1 MYTFSNLITQQITFF
16 LYFCSRKTFG
26 VKKRHALKR
35 YKNNGKMKL
44 NTIIAPLLLLLMTA
58 ACSQDNNNAVFSDE
72 ERDKKDA
79 MLGTIAS
86 VDSLNEMLLNYEEQ
100 KDGLGQIIAYRYLGI
115 RYREQHHLETAL
127 NRHQHG
133 LAHANEMGDTIEIVR
148 AHNQI
153 AINYMQMGQLENA
166 TQHLLNSL
174 ALCTQ
179 YKDKDNRRA
188 QQSLAET
195 YNGMGHVF
203 RLIRNQDQSE
213 GAFRAA
219 LKIERLLN
227 DNQEQTA
234 NEKISGRDAFT
245 PNDSLINARLD
256 QRAITH
262 IYNMCMEQERF
273 NHVQQQKEV
282 EAYYDMQRTQK
293 NTFLVVV
300 FLVLLLAIA
309 IILFMWHHLQSRD
322 TKQMMMRD
330 TQRVREIFFRNVTHE
345 FRTPLTVILGI
356 SQQLE
361 NQEIEDLGQVRS
373 AAKMI
378 VRQGNSLL
386 ALINQLLDISKIR
399 SAVGD
404 PRWRHGDIIAF
415 TNMIIQNFLP
425 YAESKR
431 QELTFTHSLTQL
443 EMDFV
448 PDYVQKML
456 SNLLSNSVKYT
467 PQYGKINVT
476 VEQWGNKIKLLVF
489 DTGRGIP
496 KGETAHIFDAFY
508 QGERLGEEIGT
519 GIGLS
524 LVKLTVEAMDGTV
537 TVDSI
542 EGQGSTFTIILPT
555 KHADAQKTDE
565 YPQFDA
571 SELKPEAIG
580 LSKDQENDDQPQFS
594 MQNEALQMAISEGKQ
609 ILIVEDNQDIAHYIA
624 QHLTLANLLF
634 ARNGAEGLQKAK
646 ETVPDMIIT
655 DVMMP
660 GEVNGLDLC
669 RSIRSDELLNHIPII
684 IISAKTTEDDRI
696 EGLDAGADAYLVK
709 PFNSEELLVR
719 VKKLL
724 ERQQR
729 MREKMANLS
738 VDDSTPDTTMT
749 ASDRQFLNRVID
761 TTYRLMAK
769 GNVDMETLASEMALS
784 RNQLNRKIM
793 ALTGQNSS
801 AYIMKLR
808 LARAKR
814 LLKADITMS
823 VGDVALK
830 CGFDDMGYF
839 SRVFKQ
845 SFDMTPTQYRKNV

>member
-16 LYFCSRKTFG
+16 LYFCTRKTFG
-26 VKKRHALKR
+26 VKKRQALKR

-44 NTIIAPLLLLLMTA
+44 NTIIAPLLLLMAT
-58 ACSQDNNNAVFSDE
+58 ACSQDNNNSVFSDE

-79 MLGTIAS
+79 LLEAVVS

-100 KDGLGQIIAYRYLGI
+100 KDELGQIIAYRNLGI
-115 RYREQHHLETAL
+115 RYRELHHLETAL

-133 LAHANEMGDTIEIVR
+133 LAHANEMSDTIEIVR

-153 AINYMQMGQLENA
+153 AINYLQMGQLENA

-174 ALCTQ
+174 ALCLQ
-179 YKDKDNRRA
+179 YKDRDNKRA
-188 QQSLAET
+188 QQNLAET
-195 YNGMGHVF
+195 YNGLGHIF

-219 LKIERLLN
+219 LKIERLSN
-227 DNQEQTA
+227 ESQEQA
-234 NEKISGRDAFT
+234 ASKKISGRDAFM
-245 PNDSLINARLD
+245 PNDSLIKSRLD
-256 QRAITH
+256 CRAITH

-282 EAYYDMQRTQK
+282 QAYFDMQRTQK

-300 FLVLLLAIA
+300 FLILLLAIA
-309 IILFMWHHLQSRD
+309 TILFMWHHLQSRD

-542 EGQGSTFTIILPT
+542 EGQGTVSYT
-555 KHADAQKTDE
+555 
-565 YPQFDA
+565 
-571 SELKPEAIG
+571 
-580 LSKDQENDDQPQFS
+580 
-594 MQNEALQMAISEGKQ
+594 
-609 ILIVEDNQDIAHYIA
+609 
-624 QHLTLANLLF
+624 HLTLP
-634 ARNGAEGLQKAK
+634 
-646 ETVPDMIIT
+646 TI
-655 DVMMP
+655 
-660 GEVNGLDLC
+660 
-669 RSIRSDELLNHIPII
+669 
-684 IISAKTTEDDRI
+684 
-696 EGLDAGADAYLVK
+696 
-709 PFNSEELLVR
+709 LLV
-719 VKKLL
+719 
-724 ERQQR
+724 
-729 MREKMANLS
+729 
-738 VDDSTPDTTMT
+738 
-749 ASDRQFLNRVID
+749 
-761 TTYRLMAK
+761 
-769 GNVDMETLASEMALS
+769 
-784 RNQLNRKIM
+784 
-793 ALTGQNSS
+793 
-801 AYIMKLR
+801 
-808 LARAKR
+808 
-814 LLKADITMS
+814 
-823 VGDVALK
+823 
-830 CGFDDMGYF
+830 
-839 SRVFKQ
+839 
-845 SFDMTPTQYRKNV
+845 

>member
-1 MYTFSNLITQQITFF
+1 MFSNLFTHPYYYFS
-16 LYFCSRKTFG
+16 YFCIRKTTRG
-26 VKKRHALKR
+26 VTERLLKH
-35 YKNNGKMKL
+35 NGDNTKMKMKPMIL
-44 NTIIAPLLLLLMTA
+44 PLLLLLAT
-58 ACSQDNNNAVFSDE
+58 ACSDNIGGPVFSNE
-72 ERDKKDA
+72 ERDDKEA
-79 MLGTIAS
+79 VMGQIQS
-86 VDSLNEMLLNYEEQ
+86 VDSLNDMLLDFEEQ
-100 KDGLGQIIAYRYLGI
+100 KDELGQIVAYRLLGT
-115 RYREQHHLETAL
+115 RYREQNQAQTAL

-148 AHNQI
+148 AHNQL
-153 AINYMQMGQLENA
+153 AIDYLLMGQLENTA
-166 TQHLLNSL
+166 QHLLNSL

-179 YKDKDNRRA
+179 YKDRYDKRA
-188 QQSLAET
+188 QQNLADT
-195 YNGMGHVF
+195 YNGIGHVF
-203 RLIRNQDQSE
+203 LLIQNKDQAD

-219 LKIERLLN
+219 QQIERQLN
-227 DNQEQTA
+227 GDQNVSANARQT
-234 NEKISGRDAFT
+234 IRDDFEV
-245 PNDSLINARLD
+245 NDSLIRSRLD
-256 QRAITH
+256 SRSITH

-273 NHVQQQKEV
+273 NNVHNMKQTQ
-282 EAYYDMQRTQK
+282 AYYDMQRSQK
-293 NTFLVVV
+293 NMFLIVS
-300 FLVLLLAIA
+300 FMVLMLAIA
-309 IILFMWHHLQSRD
+309 IIGVLWYHLRSRNV
-322 TKQMMMRD
+322 KQIMMRD

-356 SQQLE
+356 SHQLQNE
-361 NQEIEDLGQVRS
+361 DIEDVGQVRS

-378 VRQGNSLL
+378 VRQSNSLL

-399 SAVGD
+399 SAVGE
-404 PRWRHGDIIAF
+404 PRWRHGDIVAF

-431 QELTFTHSLTQL
+431 QELTFTHSLTQI

-456 SNLLSNSVKYT
+456 SNLLSNSIKYT

-476 VEQWGNKIKLLVF
+476 VEKWGNKIKLQVF
-489 DTGRGIP
+489 DTGIGIP
-496 KGETAHIFDAFY
+496 KNEKSHVFDAFF

-524 LVKLTVEAMDGTV
+524 VVKMTVEAMDGSV
-537 TVDSI
+537 NVDSI

-555 KHADAQKTDE
+555 KHSDAQKTDE
-565 YPQFDA
+565 YPNFDA
-571 SELKPEAIG
+571 NELEKEVIALP
-580 LSKDQENDDQPQFS
+580 KENDNQAQFS
-594 MQNEALQMAISEGKQ
+594 IQKSSQAMAISEGKQ
-609 ILIVEDNQDIAHYIA
+609 ILIVEDNQDIAQYIA
-624 QHLTLANLLF
+624 QHLTQASIHF

-646 ETVPDMIIT
+646 EMVPDMIIT

-660 GEVNGLDLC
+660 GSISGLELC
-669 RSIRSDELLNHIPII
+669 RSIRKDELLNHIPII
-684 IISAKTTEDDRI
+684 IISAKTTEDDRV

-719 VKKLL
+719 VRKLL

-729 MREKMANLS
+729 LRDKLADMSLEEN
-738 VDDSTPDTTMT
+738 TPDATLS
-749 ASDRQFLNRVID
+749 AADRQFMNRIVD

-784 RNQLNRKIM
+784 RNQLNRKVM
-793 ALTGQNSS
+793 ALTGMNSS

-845 SFDMTPTQYRKNV
+845 SFDMTPSQYRKNC

>member
-1 MYTFSNLITQQITFF
+1 M
-16 LYFCSRKTFG
+16 
-26 VKKRHALKR
+26 
-35 YKNNGKMKL
+35 KMKH
-44 NTIIAPLLLLLMTA
+44 IIAPILLLLA
-58 ACSQDNNNAVFSDE
+58 SACSNERGGLVFSDE
-72 ERDKKDA
+72 ERDSKDA
-79 MLGTIAS
+79 ILSKVLS
-86 VDSLNEMLLNYEEQ
+86 VDSLNDMLLDYEEQ
-100 KDGLGQIIAYRYLGI
+100 KDELGQIVAYRYLGI
-115 RYREQHHLETAL
+115 RYREENQVSTAL

-133 LAHANEMGDTIEIVR
+133 LAHANEMSDTIEMVS

-153 AINYMQMGQLENA
+153 AINYLHMGQLENA
-166 TQHLLNSL
+166 AQHLLNSL

-179 YKDKDNRRA
+179 YKDRYNKRA
-188 QQSLAET
+188 QENLAET
-195 YNGMGHVF
+195 YYGIGHIFLLLQNRDQANGA
-203 RLIRNQDQSE
+203 I
-213 GAFRAA
+213 RAA
-219 LKIERLLN
+219 QQIERQLYGESKTAN
-227 DNQEQTA
+227 ATQTA
-234 NEKISGRDAFT
+234 QYAFNA
-245 PNDSLINARLD
+245 NDSLIMSKLD
-256 QRAITH
+256 KRSVTH

-273 NHVQQQKEV
+273 NNVHNMKQTQ
-282 EAYYDMQRTQK
+282 AYFDMQRSQK
-293 NTFLVVV
+293 NMFLIVA
-300 FLVLLLAIA
+300 FMILMLAIA
-309 IILFMWHHLQSRD
+309 IIGVLWYHLRSRNV
-322 TKQMMMRD
+322 KQIMMRD

-356 SQQLE
+356 SHQLE
-361 NQEIEDLGQVRS
+361 NEDIEDVGQVRS

-378 VRQGNSLL
+378 VRQSNSLL

-399 SAVGD
+399 SAVGE

-415 TNMIIQNFLP
+415 TNMIIQNFQP

-456 SNLLSNSVKYT
+456 SNLLSNSIKYT
-467 PQYGKINVT
+467 PQYGKINIT
-476 VEQWGNKIKLLVF
+476 VEKWGNKIKLQVF
-489 DTGRGIP
+489 DTGIGIP
-496 KGETAHIFDAFY
+496 KSEKAHVFDAFF

-524 LVKLTVEAMDGTV
+524 VVKLTVEAMDGSV

-542 EGQGSTFTIILPT
+542 EGQGSTFTIILPA
-555 KHADAQKTDE
+555 KHTDALKTDE
-565 YPQFDA
+565 YPNFDA
-571 SELKPEAIG
+571 NELEKEVIP
-580 LSKDQENDDQPQFS
+580 LPKENEENQTQFS
-594 MQNEALQMAISEGKQ
+594 IQKPSQAMAISEGKQ
-609 ILIVEDNQDIAHYIA
+609 ILIVEDNQDIAQYIA
-624 QHLTLANLLF
+624 QHLTQANVLF

-660 GEVNGLDLC
+660 GTINGLQMC
-669 RSIRSDELLNHIPII
+669 RDIRNDELLNHIPII
-684 IISAKTTEDDRI
+684 IISAKTTEEDRI

-719 VKKLL
+719 VRKLL

-729 MREKMANLS
+729 IRDKMANLS
-738 VDDSTPDTTMT
+738 IDENTPDATLS
-749 ASDRQFLNRVID
+749 AADRQFLNRIVD

-769 GNVDMETLASEMALS
+769 GNVDMETVASEMALS
-784 RNQLNRKIM
+784 RNQLNRKVM

-845 SFDMTPTQYRKNV
+845 SFDMTPSQYRKNC

>member
-1 MYTFSNLITQQITFF
+1 MYTFSKLITQQITFF

-79 MLGTIAS
+79 MMGTIAS

-179 YKDKDNRRA
+179 YKDRGNRRA
-188 QQSLAET
+188 QQNLAET

-219 LKIERLLN
+219 LKIERQLN

-256 QRAITH
+256 RRAITH

-282 EAYYDMQRTQK
+282 EAYFDMQRTQK

-489 DTGRGIP
+489 DTGCGIP

-580 LSKDQENDDQPQFS
+580 LSKDQEDDDQPQFS

>member
-1 MYTFSNLITQQITFF
+1 M
-16 LYFCSRKTFG
+16 
-26 VKKRHALKR
+26 
-35 YKNNGKMKL
+35 KMKPMIL
-44 NTIIAPLLLLLMTA
+44 PLLLLLAT
-58 ACSQDNNNAVFSDE
+58 ACSDNIGGPVFSNE
-72 ERDKKDA
+72 ERDDKEA
-79 MLGTIAS
+79 VMGQIQS
-86 VDSLNEMLLNYEEQ
+86 VDSLNDMLLDFEEQ
-100 KDGLGQIIAYRYLGI
+100 KDELGQIVAYRLLGT
-115 RYREQHHLETAL
+115 RYREQNQAQTAL

-148 AHNQI
+148 AHNQL
-153 AINYMQMGQLENA
+153 AIDYLHMGQLENTA
-166 TQHLLNSL
+166 QHLLNSL

-179 YKDKDNRRA
+179 YKDRYDKRA
-188 QQSLAET
+188 QQNLADT
-195 YNGMGHVF
+195 YNGIGHVF
-203 RLIRNQDQSE
+203 LLIQNKDQAD

-219 LKIERLLN
+219 QQIERQLN
-227 DNQEQTA
+227 GDQNVSANARQT
-234 NEKISGRDAFT
+234 IRDDFEV
-245 PNDSLINARLD
+245 NDSLIRSRLD
-256 QRAITH
+256 SRSITH

-273 NHVQQQKEV
+273 NNVHNMKQTQ
-282 EAYYDMQRTQK
+282 AYYDMQRSQK
-293 NTFLVVV
+293 NMFLIVS
-300 FLVLLLAIA
+300 FMVLMLAIA
-309 IILFMWHHLQSRD
+309 IIGVLWYHLRSRNV
-322 TKQMMMRD
+322 KQIMMRD

-356 SQQLE
+356 SHQLQNE
-361 NQEIEDLGQVRS
+361 DIEDVGQVRS

-378 VRQGNSLL
+378 VRQSNSLL

-399 SAVGD
+399 SAVGE
-404 PRWRHGDIIAF
+404 PRWRHGDIVAF

-431 QELTFTHSLTQL
+431 QELTFTHSLTQI

-456 SNLLSNSVKYT
+456 SNLLSNSIKYT

-476 VEQWGNKIKLLVF
+476 VEKWGNKIKLQVF
-489 DTGRGIP
+489 DTGIGIP
-496 KGETAHIFDAFY
+496 KNEKSHVFDAFF

-524 LVKLTVEAMDGTV
+524 VVKMTVEAMDGSV
-537 TVDSI
+537 NVDSI

-555 KHADAQKTDE
+555 KHSDAQKTDE
-565 YPQFDA
+565 YPNFDA
-571 SELKPEAIG
+571 NELEKEVIALP
-580 LSKDQENDDQPQFS
+580 KENDNQAQFS
-594 MQNEALQMAISEGKQ
+594 IQKSSQAMAISEGKQ
-609 ILIVEDNQDIAHYIA
+609 ILIVEDNQDIAQYIA
-624 QHLTLANLLF
+624 QHLTQASIHF

-646 ETVPDMIIT
+646 EMVPDMIIT

-660 GEVNGLDLC
+660 GSISGLELC
-669 RSIRSDELLNHIPII
+669 RSIRKDELLNHIPII
-684 IISAKTTEDDRI
+684 IISAKTTEEDRV
-696 EGLDAGADAYLVK
+696 EGLDAGADAYLIK

-719 VKKLL
+719 VRKLL

-729 MREKMANLS
+729 LRDKLADMSLEENAPDATLS
-738 VDDSTPDTTMT
+738 
-749 ASDRQFLNRVID
+749 AADRQFMNRIVD

-784 RNQLNRKIM
+784 RNQLNRKVM
-793 ALTGQNSS
+793 ALTGMNSS

-845 SFDMTPTQYRKNV
+845 SFDMTPSQYRKNC

>member
-1 MYTFSNLITQQITFF
+1 M
-16 LYFCSRKTFG
+16 
-26 VKKRHALKR
+26 
-35 YKNNGKMKL
+35 KMKH
-44 NTIIAPLLLLLMTA
+44 IIAPILLLLA
-58 ACSQDNNNAVFSDE
+58 SACSNERGGLVFSDE
-72 ERDKKDA
+72 ERDSKDA
-79 MLGTIAS
+79 ILSKVLS
-86 VDSLNEMLLNYEEQ
+86 VDSLNDMLLDYEEQ
-100 KDGLGQIIAYRYLGI
+100 KDELGQIVAYRYLGI
-115 RYREQHHLETAL
+115 RYREENQVSTAL

-133 LAHANEMGDTIEIVR
+133 LAHANEMSDTIEMVS

-153 AINYMQMGQLENA
+153 AINYLHMGQLENA
-166 TQHLLNSL
+166 AQHLLNSL

-179 YKDKDNRRA
+179 YKDRYNKRA
-188 QQSLAET
+188 QENLAET
-195 YNGMGHVF
+195 YYGIGHIFLLLQNRDQANGA
-203 RLIRNQDQSE
+203 I
-213 GAFRAA
+213 RAA
-219 LKIERLLN
+219 QQIERQLYGESKTAN
-227 DNQEQTA
+227 ATQTA
-234 NEKISGRDAFT
+234 QYAFNA
-245 PNDSLINARLD
+245 NDSLIMSKLD
-256 QRAITH
+256 KRSVTH

-273 NHVQQQKEV
+273 NNVHNMKQTQ
-282 EAYYDMQRTQK
+282 AYFDMQRSQK
-293 NTFLVVV
+293 NMFLIVA
-300 FLVLLLAIA
+300 FMILMLAIA
-309 IILFMWHHLQSRD
+309 IIGVLWYHLRSRNV
-322 TKQMMMRD
+322 KQIMMRD

-356 SQQLE
+356 SHQLE
-361 NQEIEDLGQVRS
+361 NEDIEDVGQVRS

-378 VRQGNSLL
+378 VRQSNSLL

-399 SAVGD
+399 SAVGE

-415 TNMIIQNFLP
+415 TNMIIQNFQP

-456 SNLLSNSVKYT
+456 SNLLSNSIKYT
-467 PQYGKINVT
+467 PQYGKINIT
-476 VEQWGNKIKLLVF
+476 VEKWGNKIKLQVF
-489 DTGRGIP
+489 DTGIGIP
-496 KGETAHIFDAFY
+496 KSEKAHVFDAFF

-524 LVKLTVEAMDGTV
+524 VVKLTVEAMDGSV
-537 TVDSI
+537 TLDSI
-542 EGQGSTFTIILPT
+542 EGQGSTFTIILPA
-555 KHADAQKTDE
+555 KHTDALKTDE
-565 YPQFDA
+565 YPNFDA
-571 SELKPEAIG
+571 NELEKEVIP
-580 LSKDQENDDQPQFS
+580 LPKENEENQTQFS
-594 MQNEALQMAISEGKQ
+594 IQKPSQAMAISEGKQ
-609 ILIVEDNQDIAHYIA
+609 ILIVEDNQDIAQYIA
-624 QHLTLANLLF
+624 QHLTQANVLF

-660 GEVNGLDLC
+660 GTINGLQMC
-669 RSIRSDELLNHIPII
+669 RDIRNDELLNHIPII
-684 IISAKTTEDDRI
+684 IISAKTTEEDRI

-719 VKKLL
+719 VRKLL

-729 MREKMANLS
+729 IRDKMANLS
-738 VDDSTPDTTMT
+738 IDENAPDATLS
-749 ASDRQFLNRVID
+749 AADRQFLNRIVD

-769 GNVDMETLASEMALS
+769 GNVDMETVASEMALS
-784 RNQLNRKIM
+784 RNQLNRKVM

-845 SFDMTPTQYRKNV
+845 SFDMTPSQYRKNC

>member
-1 MYTFSNLITQQITFF
+1 
-16 LYFCSRKTFG
+16 
-26 VKKRHALKR
+26 
-35 YKNNGKMKL
+35 
-44 NTIIAPLLLLLMTA
+44 
-58 ACSQDNNNAVFSDE
+58 
-72 ERDKKDA
+72 
-79 MLGTIAS
+79 
-86 VDSLNEMLLNYEEQ
+86 
-100 KDGLGQIIAYRYLGI
+100 
-115 RYREQHHLETAL
+115 
-127 NRHQHG
+127 
-133 LAHANEMGDTIEIVR
+133 
-148 AHNQI
+148 
-153 AINYMQMGQLENA
+153 
-166 TQHLLNSL
+166 
-174 ALCTQ
+174 
-179 YKDKDNRRA
+179 
-188 QQSLAET
+188 
-195 YNGMGHVF
+195 
-203 RLIRNQDQSE
+203 
-213 GAFRAA
+213 
-219 LKIERLLN
+219 
-227 DNQEQTA
+227 
-234 NEKISGRDAFT
+234 
-245 PNDSLINARLD
+245 
-256 QRAITH
+256 
-262 IYNMCMEQERF
+262 
-273 NHVQQQKEV
+273 
-282 EAYYDMQRTQK
+282 
-293 NTFLVVV
+293 
-300 FLVLLLAIA
+300 
-309 IILFMWHHLQSRD
+309 
-322 TKQMMMRD
+322 
-330 TQRVREIFFRNVTHE
+330 
-345 FRTPLTVILGI
+345 
-356 SQQLE
+356 
-361 NQEIEDLGQVRS
+361 
-373 AAKMI
+373 
-378 VRQGNSLL
+378 
-386 ALINQLLDISKIR
+386 
-399 SAVGD
+399 
-404 PRWRHGDIIAF
+404 
-415 TNMIIQNFLP
+415 MIIQNFLP

-571 SELKPEAIG
+571 SELTPEAIG
-580 LSKDQENDDQPQFS
+580 LSKDQEDDDQPQFS

>member
-1 MYTFSNLITQQITFF
+1 M
-16 LYFCSRKTFG
+16 
-26 VKKRHALKR
+26 
-35 YKNNGKMKL
+35 KMKPMIL
-44 NTIIAPLLLLLMTA
+44 PLLLLLAT
-58 ACSQDNNNAVFSDE
+58 ACSDNIGGPVFSNE
-72 ERDKKDA
+72 ERDDKEA
-79 MLGTIAS
+79 VMGQIQS
-86 VDSLNEMLLNYEEQ
+86 VDSLNDMLLDFEEQ
-100 KDGLGQIIAYRYLGI
+100 KDELGQIVAYRLLGT
-115 RYREQHHLETAL
+115 RYREQNQAQTAL

-148 AHNQI
+148 AHNQL
-153 AINYMQMGQLENA
+153 AIDYLHMGQLENTA
-166 TQHLLNSL
+166 QHLLNSL

-179 YKDKDNRRA
+179 YKDRYDKRA
-188 QQSLAET
+188 QQNLADT
-195 YNGMGHVF
+195 YNGIGHVF
-203 RLIRNQDQSE
+203 LLIQNKDQAD

-219 LKIERLLN
+219 QQIERQLN
-227 DNQEQTA
+227 GDQKVSANARQT
-234 NEKISGRDAFT
+234 IRDDFEV
-245 PNDSLINARLD
+245 NDSLIRSRLD
-256 QRAITH
+256 SRSITH

-273 NHVQQQKEV
+273 NNVHNMKQTQ
-282 EAYYDMQRTQK
+282 AYYDMQRSQK
-293 NTFLVVV
+293 NMFLIVS
-300 FLVLLLAIA
+300 FMVLMLAIA
-309 IILFMWHHLQSRD
+309 IIGVLWYHLRSRNV
-322 TKQMMMRD
+322 KQIMMRD

-356 SQQLE
+356 SHQLQNE
-361 NQEIEDLGQVRS
+361 DIEDVGQVRS

-378 VRQGNSLL
+378 VRQSNSLL

-399 SAVGD
+399 SAVGE
-404 PRWRHGDIIAF
+404 PRWRHGDIVAF

-431 QELTFTHSLTQL
+431 QELTFTHSLTQI

-456 SNLLSNSVKYT
+456 SNLLSNSIKYT

-476 VEQWGNKIKLLVF
+476 VEKWGNKIKLQVF
-489 DTGRGIP
+489 DTGIGIP
-496 KGETAHIFDAFY
+496 KNEKSHVFDAFF

-524 LVKLTVEAMDGTV
+524 VVKMTVEAMDGSV
-537 TVDSI
+537 NVDSI

-555 KHADAQKTDE
+555 KHSDAQKTDE
-565 YPQFDA
+565 YPNFDA
-571 SELKPEAIG
+571 NELEKEVIALP
-580 LSKDQENDDQPQFS
+580 KENDNQAQFS
-594 MQNEALQMAISEGKQ
+594 IQKSSQAMAISEGKQ
-609 ILIVEDNQDIAHYIA
+609 ILIVEDNQDIAQYIA
-624 QHLTLANLLF
+624 QHLTQASIHF

-646 ETVPDMIIT
+646 EMVPDMIIT

-660 GEVNGLDLC
+660 GSISGLELC
-669 RSIRSDELLNHIPII
+669 RSIRKDELLNHIPII
-684 IISAKTTEDDRI
+684 IISAKTTEEDRV
-696 EGLDAGADAYLVK
+696 EGLDAGADAYLIK

-719 VKKLL
+719 VRKLL

-729 MREKMANLS
+729 LRDKLADMSLEEN
-738 VDDSTPDTTMT
+738 TPDATLS
-749 ASDRQFLNRVID
+749 AADRQFMNRIVD

-784 RNQLNRKIM
+784 RNQLNRKVM
-793 ALTGQNSS
+793 ALTGMNSS

-845 SFDMTPTQYRKNV
+845 SFDMTPSQYRKNC

>member
-1 MYTFSNLITQQITFF
+1 MFSNLFTHPCSYFS
-16 LYFCSRKTFG
+16 YFCIRKTTRG
-26 VKKRHALKR
+26 VTERLLKP
-35 YKNNGKMKL
+35 NGDNTKMKMKPMIL
-44 NTIIAPLLLLLMTA
+44 PLLLLLAT
-58 ACSQDNNNAVFSDE
+58 ACSDNIGGPVFSNE
-72 ERDKKDA
+72 ERDDKEA
-79 MLGTIAS
+79 VMGQIQS
-86 VDSLNEMLLNYEEQ
+86 VDSLNDMLLDFEEQ
-100 KDGLGQIIAYRYLGI
+100 KDELGQIVAYRLLGT
-115 RYREQHHLETAL
+115 RYREQNQAQTAL

-148 AHNQI
+148 AHNQL
-153 AINYMQMGQLENA
+153 AIDYLHMGQLENTA
-166 TQHLLNSL
+166 QHLLNSL

-179 YKDKDNRRA
+179 YKDRYDKRA
-188 QQSLAET
+188 QQNLADT
-195 YNGMGHVF
+195 YNGIGHVF
-203 RLIRNQDQSE
+203 LLIQNKDQAD

-219 LKIERLLN
+219 QQIERQLN
-227 DNQEQTA
+227 GDQNVSANARQTIR
-234 NEKISGRDAFT
+234 NDFEV
-245 PNDSLINARLD
+245 NDSLIRSRLD
-256 QRAITH
+256 SRSITH

-273 NHVQQQKEV
+273 NNVHNMKQTQ
-282 EAYYDMQRTQK
+282 AYYDMQRSQK
-293 NTFLVVV
+293 NMFLIVS
-300 FLVLLLAIA
+300 FMVLMLAIA
-309 IILFMWHHLQSRD
+309 IIGVLWYHLRSRNV
-322 TKQMMMRD
+322 KQIMMRD

-356 SQQLE
+356 SHQLQNE
-361 NQEIEDLGQVRS
+361 DIEDVGQVRS

-378 VRQGNSLL
+378 VRQSNSLL

-399 SAVGD
+399 SAVGE
-404 PRWRHGDIIAF
+404 PRWRHGDIVAF

-431 QELTFTHSLTQL
+431 QELTFTHSLTQI

-456 SNLLSNSVKYT
+456 SNLLSNSIKYT

-476 VEQWGNKIKLLVF
+476 VEKWGNKIKLQVF
-489 DTGRGIP
+489 DTGIGIP
-496 KGETAHIFDAFY
+496 KNEKSHVFDAFF

-524 LVKLTVEAMDGTV
+524 VVKMTVEAMDGSV
-537 TVDSI
+537 NVDSI

-555 KHADAQKTDE
+555 KHSDAQKTDE
-565 YPQFDA
+565 YPNFDA
-571 SELKPEAIG
+571 NELEKEVIALP
-580 LSKDQENDDQPQFS
+580 KENDNQAQFS
-594 MQNEALQMAISEGKQ
+594 IQKSSQAMAISEGKQ
-609 ILIVEDNQDIAHYIA
+609 ILIVEDNQDIAQYIA
-624 QHLTLANLLF
+624 QHLTQASIHF

-646 ETVPDMIIT
+646 EMVPDMIIT

-660 GEVNGLDLC
+660 GSISGLELC
-669 RSIRSDELLNHIPII
+669 RSIRKDELLNHIPII
-684 IISAKTTEDDRI
+684 IISAKTTEEDRV
-696 EGLDAGADAYLVK
+696 EGLDAGADAYLIK

-719 VKKLL
+719 VRKLL

-729 MREKMANLS
+729 LRDKLADMSLEEN
-738 VDDSTPDTTMT
+738 TPDATLS
-749 ASDRQFLNRVID
+749 AADRQFMNRIVD

-784 RNQLNRKIM
+784 RNQLNRKVM
-793 ALTGQNSS
+793 ALTGMNSS

-845 SFDMTPTQYRKNV
+845 SFDMTPSQYRKNC

>member
-1 MYTFSNLITQQITFF
+1 M
-16 LYFCSRKTFG
+16 
-26 VKKRHALKR
+26 
-35 YKNNGKMKL
+35 KMKPMIL
-44 NTIIAPLLLLLMTA
+44 PLLLLLAT
-58 ACSQDNNNAVFSDE
+58 ACSDNIGGPVFSNE
-72 ERDKKDA
+72 ERDDKETV
-79 MLGTIAS
+79 MGQIQS
-86 VDSLNEMLLNYEEQ
+86 VDSLNDMLLDFEEQ
-100 KDGLGQIIAYRYLGI
+100 KDELGQIVAYRLLGT
-115 RYREQHHLETAL
+115 RYREQNQAQTAL

-148 AHNQI
+148 AHNQL
-153 AINYMQMGQLENA
+153 AIDYLLMGQLENTA
-166 TQHLLNSL
+166 QHLLNSL

-179 YKDKDNRRA
+179 YKDRYDKRA
-188 QQSLAET
+188 QQNLADT
-195 YNGMGHVF
+195 YNGIGHVF
-203 RLIRNQDQSE
+203 LLIQNKDQAD

-219 LKIERLLN
+219 QQIERQLN
-227 DNQEQTA
+227 GDQNVSANARQT
-234 NEKISGRDAFT
+234 IRDDFEV
-245 PNDSLINARLD
+245 NDSLIRSRLD
-256 QRAITH
+256 SRSITH

-273 NHVQQQKEV
+273 NNVHNMKQTQ
-282 EAYYDMQRTQK
+282 AYYDMQRSQK
-293 NTFLVVV
+293 NMFLIVS
-300 FLVLLLAIA
+300 FMVLMLAIA
-309 IILFMWHHLQSRD
+309 IIGVLWYHLRSRNV
-322 TKQMMMRD
+322 KQIMMRD

-356 SQQLE
+356 SHQLQNE
-361 NQEIEDLGQVRS
+361 DIEDVGQVRS

-378 VRQGNSLL
+378 VRQSNSLL

-399 SAVGD
+399 SAVGE
-404 PRWRHGDIIAF
+404 PRWRHGDIVAF

-431 QELTFTHSLTQL
+431 QELTFTHSLTQI

-456 SNLLSNSVKYT
+456 SNLLSNSIKYT

-476 VEQWGNKIKLLVF
+476 VEKWGNKIKLQVF
-489 DTGRGIP
+489 DTGIGIP
-496 KGETAHIFDAFY
+496 KNEKSHVFDAFF

-524 LVKLTVEAMDGTV
+524 VVKMTVEAMDGSV
-537 TVDSI
+537 NVDSI

-555 KHADAQKTDE
+555 KHSDAQKTDE
-565 YPQFDA
+565 YPNFDA
-571 SELKPEAIG
+571 NELEKEVIALP
-580 LSKDQENDDQPQFS
+580 KENDNQAQFS
-594 MQNEALQMAISEGKQ
+594 IQKSSQAMAISEGKQ
-609 ILIVEDNQDIAHYIA
+609 ILIVEDNQDIAQYIA
-624 QHLTLANLLF
+624 QHLTQASIHF

-646 ETVPDMIIT
+646 EMVPDMIIT

-660 GEVNGLDLC
+660 GSISGLELC
-669 RSIRSDELLNHIPII
+669 RSIRKDELLNHIPII
-684 IISAKTTEDDRI
+684 IISAKTTEDDRV

-719 VKKLL
+719 VRKLL

-729 MREKMANLS
+729 LRDKLADMSLEEN
-738 VDDSTPDTTMT
+738 TPDATLS
-749 ASDRQFLNRVID
+749 AADRQFMNRIVD

-784 RNQLNRKIM
+784 RNQLNRKVM
-793 ALTGQNSS
+793 ALTGMNSS

-845 SFDMTPTQYRKNV
+845 SFDMTPSQYRKNC

>member
-1 MYTFSNLITQQITFF
+1 M
-16 LYFCSRKTFG
+16 
-26 VKKRHALKR
+26 
-35 YKNNGKMKL
+35 KMKPMIL
-44 NTIIAPLLLLLMTA
+44 PLLLLLAT
-58 ACSQDNNNAVFSDE
+58 ACSDNIGGPVFSNE
-72 ERDKKDA
+72 ERDDKEA
-79 MLGTIAS
+79 VMGQIQS
-86 VDSLNEMLLNYEEQ
+86 VDSLNDMLLDFEEQ
-100 KDGLGQIIAYRYLGI
+100 KDELGQIVAYRLLGT
-115 RYREQHHLETAL
+115 RYREQNQAQTAL

-148 AHNQI
+148 AHNQL
-153 AINYMQMGQLENA
+153 AIDYLHMGQLENTA
-166 TQHLLNSL
+166 QHLLNSL

-179 YKDKDNRRA
+179 YKDRYDKRA
-188 QQSLAET
+188 QQNLADT
-195 YNGMGHVF
+195 YNGIGHVF
-203 RLIRNQDQSE
+203 LLIQNKDQAD

-219 LKIERLLN
+219 QQIERQLN
-227 DNQEQTA
+227 GDQNVSANARQT
-234 NEKISGRDAFT
+234 IRDDFEVT
-245 PNDSLINARLD
+245 DSLIRSRLD
-256 QRAITH
+256 SRSITH

-273 NHVQQQKEV
+273 NNVHNMKQTQ
-282 EAYYDMQRTQK
+282 AYYDMQRSQK
-293 NTFLVVV
+293 NMFLIVS
-300 FLVLLLAIA
+300 FMVLMLAIA
-309 IILFMWHHLQSRD
+309 IIGVLWCHLRSRNV
-322 TKQMMMRD
+322 KQIMMRD

-356 SQQLE
+356 SHQLQNE
-361 NQEIEDLGQVRS
+361 DIEDVGQVRS

-378 VRQGNSLL
+378 VRQSNSLL

-399 SAVGD
+399 SAVGE
-404 PRWRHGDIIAF
+404 PRWRHGDIVAF

-431 QELTFTHSLTQL
+431 QELTFTHSLTQI

-456 SNLLSNSVKYT
+456 SNLLSNSIKYT

-476 VEQWGNKIKLLVF
+476 VEKWGNKIKLQVF
-489 DTGRGIP
+489 DTGIGIP
-496 KGETAHIFDAFY
+496 KNEKSHVFDAFF

-524 LVKLTVEAMDGTV
+524 VVKMTVEAMDGSV
-537 TVDSI
+537 NVDSI

-555 KHADAQKTDE
+555 KHSDAQKTDE
-565 YPQFDA
+565 YPNFDA
-571 SELKPEAIG
+571 NELEKEVIALP
-580 LSKDQENDDQPQFS
+580 KENDNQAQFS
-594 MQNEALQMAISEGKQ
+594 IQKSSQAMAISEGKQ
-609 ILIVEDNQDIAHYIA
+609 ILIVEDNQDIAQYIA
-624 QHLTLANLLF
+624 QHLTQASIHF

-646 ETVPDMIIT
+646 EMVPDMIIT

-660 GEVNGLDLC
+660 GSISGLELC
-669 RSIRSDELLNHIPII
+669 RSIRKDELLNHIPII
-684 IISAKTTEDDRI
+684 IISAKTTEEDRV
-696 EGLDAGADAYLVK
+696 EGLDAGADAYLIK

-719 VKKLL
+719 VRKLL

-729 MREKMANLS
+729 LRDKLADMSLEEN
-738 VDDSTPDTTMT
+738 TPDATLS
-749 ASDRQFLNRVID
+749 AADRQFMNRIVD

-784 RNQLNRKIM
+784 RNQLNRKVM
-793 ALTGQNSS
+793 ALTGMNSS

-845 SFDMTPTQYRKNV
+845 SFDMTPSQYRKNC

>member
-1 MYTFSNLITQQITFF
+1 M
-16 LYFCSRKTFG
+16 
-26 VKKRHALKR
+26 
-35 YKNNGKMKL
+35 KMKH
-44 NTIIAPLLLLLMTA
+44 IIAPILLLLA
-58 ACSQDNNNAVFSDE
+58 SACSNERGGLVFSDE
-72 ERDKKDA
+72 ERDSKDA
-79 MLGTIAS
+79 ILSKVLS
-86 VDSLNEMLLNYEEQ
+86 VDSLNDMLLDYEEQ
-100 KDGLGQIIAYRYLGI
+100 KDELGQIVAYRYLGI
-115 RYREQHHLETAL
+115 RYREENQVSTAL

-133 LAHANEMGDTIEIVR
+133 LAHANEMSDTIEMVS

-153 AINYMQMGQLENA
+153 AINYLHMGQLENA
-166 TQHLLNSL
+166 AQHLLNSL

-179 YKDKDNRRA
+179 YKDRYNKRA
-188 QQSLAET
+188 QENLAET
-195 YNGMGHVF
+195 HYGIGHIFLLLQNRDQANGA
-203 RLIRNQDQSE
+203 I
-213 GAFRAA
+213 RAA
-219 LKIERLLN
+219 QQIERQLYGESKTAN
-227 DNQEQTA
+227 ATQTA
-234 NEKISGRDAFT
+234 QYAFNA
-245 PNDSLINARLD
+245 NDSLIMSKLD
-256 QRAITH
+256 KRSVTH

-273 NHVQQQKEV
+273 NNVHNMKQTQ
-282 EAYYDMQRTQK
+282 AYFDMQRSQK
-293 NTFLVVV
+293 NMFLIVA
-300 FLVLLLAIA
+300 FMILMLAIA
-309 IILFMWHHLQSRD
+309 IIGVLWYHLRSRNV
-322 TKQMMMRD
+322 KQIMMRD

-356 SQQLE
+356 SHQLE
-361 NQEIEDLGQVRS
+361 NEDIEDVGQVRS

-378 VRQGNSLL
+378 VRQSNSLL

-399 SAVGD
+399 SAVGE

-415 TNMIIQNFLP
+415 TNMIIQNFQP

-456 SNLLSNSVKYT
+456 SNLLSNSIKYT
-467 PQYGKINVT
+467 PQYGKINIT
-476 VEQWGNKIKLLVF
+476 VEKWGNKIKLQVF
-489 DTGRGIP
+489 DTGIGIP
-496 KGETAHIFDAFY
+496 KSEKAHVFDAFF

-524 LVKLTVEAMDGTV
+524 VVKLTVEAMDGSV
-537 TVDSI
+537 TLDSI
-542 EGQGSTFTIILPT
+542 EGQGSTFTIILPA
-555 KHADAQKTDE
+555 KHTDALKTDE
-565 YPQFDA
+565 YPNFDA
-571 SELKPEAIG
+571 NELEKEVIP
-580 LSKDQENDDQPQFS
+580 LPKENEENQTQFS
-594 MQNEALQMAISEGKQ
+594 IQKPSQAMAISEGKQ
-609 ILIVEDNQDIAHYIA
+609 ILIVEDNQDIAQYIA
-624 QHLTLANLLF
+624 QHLTQANVLF

-660 GEVNGLDLC
+660 GTINGLQMC
-669 RSIRSDELLNHIPII
+669 RDIRNDELLNHIPII
-684 IISAKTTEDDRI
+684 IISAKTTEEDRI

-719 VKKLL
+719 VRKLL

-729 MREKMANLS
+729 IRDKMANLS
-738 VDDSTPDTTMT
+738 IDENAPDATLS
-749 ASDRQFLNRVID
+749 AADRQFLNRIVD

-769 GNVDMETLASEMALS
+769 GNVDMETVASEMALS
-784 RNQLNRKIM
+784 RNQLNRKVM

-845 SFDMTPTQYRKNV
+845 SFDMTPSQYRKNC

>member
-1 MYTFSNLITQQITFF
+1 M
-16 LYFCSRKTFG
+16 
-26 VKKRHALKR
+26 KKKH
-35 YKNNGKMKL
+35 
-44 NTIIAPLLLLLMTA
+44 IIAPILLLLAT
-58 ACSQDNNNAVFSDE
+58 ACSSERGGLVFSDE
-72 ERDKKDA
+72 NRDSKEATLSKI
-79 MLGTIAS
+79 LS
-86 VDSLNEMLLNYEEQ
+86 VDSLNDMLLDYEEE
-100 KDGLGQIIAYRYLGI
+100 KDELGQIVAYRYLGI
-115 RYREQHHLETAL
+115 RYREENQVSTAL

-133 LAHANEMGDTIEIVR
+133 LAHANEMSDTIEMVK

-153 AINYMQMGQLENA
+153 AINYLHMGQVENA
-166 TQHLLNSL
+166 AQHLLNSL

-179 YKDKDNRRA
+179 YKDRYNKRA
-188 QQSLAET
+188 QEILAET
-195 YNGMGHVF
+195 YYGIGHVF
-203 RLIRNQDQSE
+203 LLIQNRDQAN

-219 LKIERLLN
+219 QQIERQLYGETKAAN
-227 DNQEQTA
+227 ATQTA
-234 NEKISGRDAFT
+234 QYAFDT
-245 PNDSLINARLD
+245 NDSLIMSRLD
-256 QRAITH
+256 KRSITH

-273 NHVQQQKEV
+273 NNVHNMKQTQ
-282 EAYYDMQRTQK
+282 AYYDMQRSQK
-293 NTFLVVV
+293 NMFLIVA
-300 FLVLLLAIA
+300 FMILMLAIA
-309 IILFMWHHLQSRD
+309 IIGVLWYHLRSRNV
-322 TKQMMMRD
+322 KQIMMRD

-356 SQQLE
+356 SHQLE
-361 NQEIEDLGQVRS
+361 NEDIEDIGQVRS

-378 VRQGNSLL
+378 VRQSNSLL

-399 SAVGD
+399 SAVGE

-415 TNMIIQNFLP
+415 TNMVIQNFQP

-456 SNLLSNSVKYT
+456 SNLLSNSIKYT
-467 PQYGKINVT
+467 PQYGKINIT
-476 VEQWGNKIKLLVF
+476 VEKWGNKIKMQVF
-489 DTGRGIP
+489 DTGIGIP
-496 KGETAHIFDAFY
+496 KSEKAHVFDAFF
-508 QGERLGEEIGT
+508 QGERLGEEVGT

-524 LVKLTVEAMDGTV
+524 VVKMTVEAMDGSV

-542 EGQGSTFTIILPT
+542 EGQGSTFTIILPA
-555 KHADAQKTDE
+555 KHTDALKTDE
-565 YPQFDA
+565 YPNFDVN
-571 SELKPEAIG
+571 ELEKEVIP
-580 LSKDQENDDQPQFS
+580 LPKENEENQTQFS
-594 MQNEALQMAISEGKQ
+594 IQKPSQAMAISEGKQ
-609 ILIVEDNQDIAHYIA
+609 ILIVEDNQDIAQYIA
-624 QHLTLANLLF
+624 QHLTQANVLF

-660 GEVNGLDLC
+660 GTINGLQLC
-669 RSIRSDELLNHIPII
+669 RDIRNDELLNHIPII
-684 IISAKTTEDDRI
+684 IISAKTTEEDRI

-719 VKKLL
+719 VRKLL

-729 MREKMANLS
+729 IRDKMANLS
-738 VDDSTPDTTMT
+738 VDENTPE
-749 ASDRQFLNRVID
+749 ANLSAADRQFLNRIVD

-769 GNVDMETLASEMALS
+769 GNVDMETVASEMALS
-784 RNQLNRKIM
+784 RNQLNRKVM

-814 LLKADITMS
+814 LLKADINMS

-845 SFDMTPTQYRKNV
+845 SFDMTPSQYRKNY

>member
-1 MYTFSNLITQQITFF
+1 MFSNLFTHPYSYFS
-16 LYFCSRKTFG
+16 YFCIRKTTRG
-26 VKKRHALKR
+26 VTERLLKP
-35 YKNNGKMKL
+35 NGDNTKMKMKPMIL
-44 NTIIAPLLLLLMTA
+44 PLLLLLAT
-58 ACSQDNNNAVFSDE
+58 ACSDNIGGPVFSNE
-72 ERDKKDA
+72 ERDDKEA
-79 MLGTIAS
+79 VMGQIQS
-86 VDSLNEMLLNYEEQ
+86 VDSLNDMLLDFEEQ
-100 KDGLGQIIAYRYLGI
+100 KDELGQIVAYRLLGT
-115 RYREQHHLETAL
+115 RYREQNQAQTAL

-148 AHNQI
+148 AHNQL
-153 AINYMQMGQLENA
+153 AIDYLHMGQLENTA
-166 TQHLLNSL
+166 QHLLNSL

-179 YKDKDNRRA
+179 YKDRYDKRA
-188 QQSLAET
+188 QQNLADT
-195 YNGMGHVF
+195 YNGIGHVF
-203 RLIRNQDQSE
+203 LLIQNKDQAD

-219 LKIERLLN
+219 QQIERQLN
-227 DNQEQTA
+227 GDQNVSANARQTIR
-234 NEKISGRDAFT
+234 NDFEV
-245 PNDSLINARLD
+245 NDSLIRSRLD
-256 QRAITH
+256 SRSITH

-273 NHVQQQKEV
+273 NNVHNMKQTQ
-282 EAYYDMQRTQK
+282 AYYDMQRSQK
-293 NTFLVVV
+293 NMFLIVS
-300 FLVLLLAIA
+300 FMVLMLAIA
-309 IILFMWHHLQSRD
+309 IIGVLWYHLRSRNV
-322 TKQMMMRD
+322 KQIMMRD

-356 SQQLE
+356 SHQLQNE
-361 NQEIEDLGQVRS
+361 DIEDVGQVRS

-378 VRQGNSLL
+378 VRQSNSLL

-399 SAVGD
+399 SAVGE
-404 PRWRHGDIIAF
+404 PRWRHGDIVAF

-431 QELTFTHSLTQL
+431 QELTFTHSLTQI

-456 SNLLSNSVKYT
+456 SNLLSNSIKYT

-476 VEQWGNKIKLLVF
+476 VEKWGNKIKLQVF
-489 DTGRGIP
+489 DTGIGIP
-496 KGETAHIFDAFY
+496 KNEKSHVFDAFF

-524 LVKLTVEAMDGTV
+524 VVKMTVEAMDGSV
-537 TVDSI
+537 NVDSI

-555 KHADAQKTDE
+555 KHSDAQKTDE
-565 YPQFDA
+565 YPNFDA
-571 SELKPEAIG
+571 NELEKEVIALP
-580 LSKDQENDDQPQFS
+580 KENDNQAQFS
-594 MQNEALQMAISEGKQ
+594 IQKSSQAMAISEGKQ
-609 ILIVEDNQDIAHYIA
+609 ILIVEDNQDIAQYIA
-624 QHLTLANLLF
+624 QHLTQASIHF

-646 ETVPDMIIT
+646 EMVPDMIIT

-660 GEVNGLDLC
+660 GSISGLELC
-669 RSIRSDELLNHIPII
+669 RSIRKDELLNHIPII
-684 IISAKTTEDDRI
+684 IISAKTTEEDRV
-696 EGLDAGADAYLVK
+696 EGLDAGADAYLIK

-719 VKKLL
+719 VRKLL

-729 MREKMANLS
+729 LRDKLADMSLEEN
-738 VDDSTPDTTMT
+738 TPDATLS
-749 ASDRQFLNRVID
+749 AADRQFMNRIVD

-784 RNQLNRKIM
+784 RNQLNRKVM
-793 ALTGQNSS
+793 ALTGMNSS

-845 SFDMTPTQYRKNV
+845 SFDMTPSQYRKNC

>member
-1 MYTFSNLITQQITFF
+1 M
-16 LYFCSRKTFG
+16 
-26 VKKRHALKR
+26 
-35 YKNNGKMKL
+35 KMKH
-44 NTIIAPLLLLLMTA
+44 IIAPILLLLA
-58 ACSQDNNNAVFSDE
+58 SACSNERGGLVFSDE
-72 ERDKKDA
+72 ERDSKDA
-79 MLGTIAS
+79 ILSKVLS
-86 VDSLNEMLLNYEEQ
+86 VDSLNDMLLDYEEQ
-100 KDGLGQIIAYRYLGI
+100 KDELGQIVAYRYLGI
-115 RYREQHHLETAL
+115 RYREENQVSTAL

-133 LAHANEMGDTIEIVR
+133 LAHANEMSDTIEMVS

-153 AINYMQMGQLENA
+153 AINYLHMGQLENA
-166 TQHLLNSL
+166 AQHLLNSL

-179 YKDKDNRRA
+179 YKDRYNKRA
-188 QQSLAET
+188 QENLAET
-195 YNGMGHVF
+195 YYGIGHIFLLLQNREQANGA
-203 RLIRNQDQSE
+203 I
-213 GAFRAA
+213 RAA
-219 LKIERLLN
+219 QQIERQLYGESKTAN
-227 DNQEQTA
+227 ATQTA
-234 NEKISGRDAFT
+234 QYAFNA
-245 PNDSLINARLD
+245 NDSLIMSKLD
-256 QRAITH
+256 KRSVTH

-273 NHVQQQKEV
+273 NNVHNMKQTQ
-282 EAYYDMQRTQK
+282 AYFDMQRSQK
-293 NTFLVVV
+293 NMFLIVA
-300 FLVLLLAIA
+300 FMILMLAIA
-309 IILFMWHHLQSRD
+309 IIGVLWYHLRSRNV
-322 TKQMMMRD
+322 KQIMMRD

-356 SQQLE
+356 SHQLE
-361 NQEIEDLGQVRS
+361 NEDIEDVGQVRS

-378 VRQGNSLL
+378 VRQSNSLL

-399 SAVGD
+399 SAVGE

-415 TNMIIQNFLP
+415 TNMIIQNFQP

-456 SNLLSNSVKYT
+456 SNLLSDSIKYT
-467 PQYGKINVT
+467 PQYGKINIT
-476 VEQWGNKIKLLVF
+476 VEKWGNKIKLQVF
-489 DTGRGIP
+489 DTGIGIP
-496 KGETAHIFDAFY
+496 KSEKAHVFDAFF

-524 LVKLTVEAMDGTV
+524 VVKLTVEAMDGSV

-542 EGQGSTFTIILPT
+542 EGQGSTFTIILPA
-555 KHADAQKTDE
+555 KHTDALKTDE
-565 YPQFDA
+565 YPNFDA
-571 SELKPEAIG
+571 NELEKEVIP
-580 LSKDQENDDQPQFS
+580 LPKENEENQTQFS
-594 MQNEALQMAISEGKQ
+594 IQKPSQAMAISEGKQ
-609 ILIVEDNQDIAHYIA
+609 ILIVEDNQDIAQYIA
-624 QHLTLANLLF
+624 QHLTQANVLF

-660 GEVNGLDLC
+660 GTINGLQMC
-669 RSIRSDELLNHIPII
+669 RDIRNDELLNHIPII
-684 IISAKTTEDDRI
+684 IISAKTTEEDRI

-729 MREKMANLS
+729 IRDKMANLS
-738 VDDSTPDTTMT
+738 IDENAPDATLS
-749 ASDRQFLNRVID
+749 AADRQFLNRIVD

-769 GNVDMETLASEMALS
+769 GNVDMETVASEMALS
-784 RNQLNRKIM
+784 RNQLNRKVM

-845 SFDMTPTQYRKNV
+845 SFDMTPSQYRKNC

>member
-1 MYTFSNLITQQITFF
+1 M
-16 LYFCSRKTFG
+16 
-26 VKKRHALKR
+26 
-35 YKNNGKMKL
+35 KMKPMIL
-44 NTIIAPLLLLLMTA
+44 PLLLLLAT
-58 ACSQDNNNAVFSDE
+58 ACSDNIGGPVFSNE
-72 ERDKKDA
+72 ERDDKEA
-79 MLGTIAS
+79 VMGQIQS
-86 VDSLNEMLLNYEEQ
+86 VDSLNDMLLDFEEQ
-100 KDGLGQIIAYRYLGI
+100 KDELGQIVAYRLLGT
-115 RYREQHHLETAL
+115 RYREQNQAQTAL

-148 AHNQI
+148 AHNQL
-153 AINYMQMGQLENA
+153 AIDYLHMGQLENTA
-166 TQHLLNSL
+166 QHLLNSL

-179 YKDKDNRRA
+179 YKDRYDKRA
-188 QQSLAET
+188 QQNLADT
-195 YNGMGHVF
+195 YNGIGHVF
-203 RLIRNQDQSE
+203 LLIQNKDQAD

-219 LKIERLLN
+219 QQIERQLN
-227 DNQEQTA
+227 GDQNVSANARQTIR
-234 NEKISGRDAFT
+234 NDFEV
-245 PNDSLINARLD
+245 NDSLIRSRLD
-256 QRAITH
+256 SRSITH

-273 NHVQQQKEV
+273 NNVHNMKQTQ
-282 EAYYDMQRTQK
+282 AYYDMQRSQK
-293 NTFLVVV
+293 NMFLIVS
-300 FLVLLLAIA
+300 FMVLMLAIA
-309 IILFMWHHLQSRD
+309 IIGVLWYHLRSRNV
-322 TKQMMMRD
+322 KQIMMRD

-356 SQQLE
+356 SHQLQNE
-361 NQEIEDLGQVRS
+361 DIEDVGQVRS

-378 VRQGNSLL
+378 VRQSNSLL

-399 SAVGD
+399 SAVGE
-404 PRWRHGDIIAF
+404 PRWRHGDIVAF

-431 QELTFTHSLTQL
+431 QELTFTHSLTQI

-456 SNLLSNSVKYT
+456 SNLLSNSIKYT

-476 VEQWGNKIKLLVF
+476 VEKWGNKIKLQVF
-489 DTGRGIP
+489 DTGIGIP
-496 KGETAHIFDAFY
+496 KNEKSHVFDAFF

-524 LVKLTVEAMDGTV
+524 VVKMTVEAMDGSV
-537 TVDSI
+537 NVDSI

-555 KHADAQKTDE
+555 KHSDAQKTDE
-565 YPQFDA
+565 YPNFDA
-571 SELKPEAIG
+571 NELEKEVIALP
-580 LSKDQENDDQPQFS
+580 KENDNQAQFS
-594 MQNEALQMAISEGKQ
+594 IQKSSQAMAISEGKQ
-609 ILIVEDNQDIAHYIA
+609 ILIVEDNQDIAQYIA
-624 QHLTLANLLF
+624 QHLTQASIHF

-646 ETVPDMIIT
+646 EMVPDMIIT

-660 GEVNGLDLC
+660 GSISGLELC
-669 RSIRSDELLNHIPII
+669 RSIRKDELLNHIPII
-684 IISAKTTEDDRI
+684 IISAKTTEEDRV
-696 EGLDAGADAYLVK
+696 EGLDAGADAYLIK

-719 VKKLL
+719 VRKLL

-729 MREKMANLS
+729 LRDKLADMSLEEN
-738 VDDSTPDTTMT
+738 TPDATLS
-749 ASDRQFLNRVID
+749 AADRQFMNRIVD

-784 RNQLNRKIM
+784 RNQLNRKVM
-793 ALTGQNSS
+793 ALTGMNSS

-845 SFDMTPTQYRKNV
+845 SFDMTPSQYRKNC

>member
-1 MYTFSNLITQQITFF
+1 M
-16 LYFCSRKTFG
+16 
-26 VKKRHALKR
+26 
-35 YKNNGKMKL
+35 KMKH
-44 NTIIAPLLLLLMTA
+44 IIAPILLLLA
-58 ACSQDNNNAVFSDE
+58 SACSNERGGLVFSDE
-72 ERDKKDA
+72 ERDSKDA
-79 MLGTIAS
+79 ILSKVLS
-86 VDSLNEMLLNYEEQ
+86 VDSLNDMLLDYEEQ
-100 KDGLGQIIAYRYLGI
+100 KDELGQIVAYRYLGI
-115 RYREQHHLETAL
+115 RYREENQVSTAL

-133 LAHANEMGDTIEIVR
+133 LAHANEMSDTIEMVS

-153 AINYMQMGQLENA
+153 AINYLHMGQLENA
-166 TQHLLNSL
+166 AQHLLNSL

-179 YKDKDNRRA
+179 YKDRYNKRA
-188 QQSLAET
+188 QENLAET
-195 YNGMGHVF
+195 YYGIGHIFLLLQNRDQANGA
-203 RLIRNQDQSE
+203 I
-213 GAFRAA
+213 RAA
-219 LKIERLLN
+219 QQIERQLYGESKTAN
-227 DNQEQTA
+227 ATQTA
-234 NEKISGRDAFT
+234 QYAFNA
-245 PNDSLINARLD
+245 NDSLIMSKLD
-256 QRAITH
+256 KRSVTH

-273 NHVQQQKEV
+273 NNVHNMKQTQ
-282 EAYYDMQRTQK
+282 AYFDMQRSQK
-293 NTFLVVV
+293 NMFLIVA
-300 FLVLLLAIA
+300 FMILMLAIA
-309 IILFMWHHLQSRD
+309 IIGVLWYHLRSRNV
-322 TKQMMMRD
+322 KQIMMRD

-356 SQQLE
+356 SHQLE
-361 NQEIEDLGQVRS
+361 NEDIEDVGQVRS

-378 VRQGNSLL
+378 VRQSNSLL

-399 SAVGD
+399 SAVGE

-415 TNMIIQNFLP
+415 TNMIIQNFQP

-456 SNLLSNSVKYT
+456 SNLLSNSIKYT

-476 VEQWGNKIKLLVF
+476 IEKWGNKIKLQVF
-489 DTGRGIP
+489 DTGIGIP
-496 KGETAHIFDAFY
+496 KSEKAHVFDAFF

-524 LVKLTVEAMDGTV
+524 VVKLTVEAMDGSV

-542 EGQGSTFTIILPT
+542 EGQGSTFTIILPA
-555 KHADAQKTDE
+555 KHTDALKTDE
-565 YPQFDA
+565 YPNFDA
-571 SELKPEAIG
+571 NELEKEVIP
-580 LSKDQENDDQPQFS
+580 LPKENEENQTQFS
-594 MQNEALQMAISEGKQ
+594 IQKPSPAMAISEGKQ
-609 ILIVEDNQDIAHYIA
+609 ILIVEDNQDIAQYIA
-624 QHLTLANLLF
+624 QHLTQANVLF

-660 GEVNGLDLC
+660 GTINGLQMC
-669 RSIRSDELLNHIPII
+669 RDIRNDELLNHIPII
-684 IISAKTTEDDRI
+684 IISAKTTEEDRI

-719 VKKLL
+719 VRKLL

-729 MREKMANLS
+729 IRDKMANLS
-738 VDDSTPDTTMT
+738 IDENTPDATLS
-749 ASDRQFLNRVID
+749 AADRQFLNRIVD

-769 GNVDMETLASEMALS
+769 GNVDMETVASEMALS
-784 RNQLNRKIM
+784 RNQLNRKVM

-845 SFDMTPTQYRKNV
+845 SFDMTPSQYRKNC

>member
-1 MYTFSNLITQQITFF
+1 MFSNIFTHDYFFF
-16 LYFCSRKTFG
+16 LYFCIRKT
-26 VKKRHALKR
+26 KKGTSGHKSTYQRD
-35 YKNNGKMKL
+35 NSKMKMKH
-44 NTIIAPLLLLLMTA
+44 IIAPILLLLA
-58 ACSQDNNNAVFSDE
+58 SACSNERGGLVFSDE
-72 ERDKKDA
+72 ERDSKDA
-79 MLGTIAS
+79 ILSKVLS
-86 VDSLNEMLLNYEEQ
+86 VDSLNDMLLDYEEQ
-100 KDGLGQIIAYRYLGI
+100 KDELGQIVAYRYLGI
-115 RYREQHHLETAL
+115 RYREENQVSTAL

-133 LAHANEMGDTIEIVR
+133 LAHANEMSDTIEMVS

-153 AINYMQMGQLENA
+153 AINYLHMGQLENA
-166 TQHLLNSL
+166 AQHLLNSL

-179 YKDKDNRRA
+179 YKDRYNKRA
-188 QQSLAET
+188 QENLAET
-195 YNGMGHVF
+195 YYGIGHIFLLLQNRDQANGA
-203 RLIRNQDQSE
+203 I
-213 GAFRAA
+213 RAA
-219 LKIERLLN
+219 QQIERQLYGESKTAN
-227 DNQEQTA
+227 ATQTA
-234 NEKISGRDAFT
+234 QYAFNA
-245 PNDSLINARLD
+245 NDSLIMSKLD
-256 QRAITH
+256 KRSVTH

-273 NHVQQQKEV
+273 NNVHNMKQTQ
-282 EAYYDMQRTQK
+282 AYFDMQRSQK
-293 NTFLVVV
+293 NMFLIVA
-300 FLVLLLAIA
+300 FMILMLAIA
-309 IILFMWHHLQSRD
+309 IIGVLWYHLRSRNV
-322 TKQMMMRD
+322 KQIMMRD

-356 SQQLE
+356 SHQLE
-361 NQEIEDLGQVRS
+361 NEDIEDVGQVRS

-378 VRQGNSLL
+378 VRQSNSLL

-399 SAVGD
+399 SAVGE

-415 TNMIIQNFLP
+415 TNMIIQNFQP

-456 SNLLSNSVKYT
+456 SNLLSNSIKYT
-467 PQYGKINVT
+467 PQYGKINIT
-476 VEQWGNKIKLLVF
+476 VEKWGNKIKLQVF
-489 DTGRGIP
+489 DTGIGIP
-496 KGETAHIFDAFY
+496 KSEKAHVFDAFF

-524 LVKLTVEAMDGTV
+524 VVKLTVEAMDGSV

-542 EGQGSTFTIILPT
+542 EGQGSTFTIILPA
-555 KHADAQKTDE
+555 KHTDALKTDE
-565 YPQFDA
+565 YPNFDA
-571 SELKPEAIG
+571 NELEKEVIP
-580 LSKDQENDDQPQFS
+580 LPKENEENQTQFS
-594 MQNEALQMAISEGKQ
+594 IQKPSQAMAISEGKQ
-609 ILIVEDNQDIAHYIA
+609 ILIVEDNQDIAQYIA
-624 QHLTLANLLF
+624 QHLTQANVLF

-660 GEVNGLDLC
+660 GTINGLQMC
-669 RSIRSDELLNHIPII
+669 RDIRNDELLNHIPII
-684 IISAKTTEDDRI
+684 IISAKTTEEDRI

-719 VKKLL
+719 VRKLL

-729 MREKMANLS
+729 IRDKMANLS
-738 VDDSTPDTTMT
+738 IDENTPDATLS
-749 ASDRQFLNRVID
+749 AADRQFLNRIVD

-769 GNVDMETLASEMALS
+769 GNVDMETVASEMALS
-784 RNQLNRKIM
+784 RNQLNRKVM

-845 SFDMTPTQYRKNV
+845 SFDMTPSQYRKNC

>member
-1 MYTFSNLITQQITFF
+1 
-16 LYFCSRKTFG
+16 
-26 VKKRHALKR
+26 
-35 YKNNGKMKL
+35 MKH
-44 NTIIAPLLLLLMTA
+44 IIAPILLLLA
-58 ACSQDNNNAVFSDE
+58 SACSNERGGLVFSDE
-72 ERDKKDA
+72 ERDSKDA
-79 MLGTIAS
+79 ILSKVLS
-86 VDSLNEMLLNYEEQ
+86 VDSLNDMLLDYEEQ
-100 KDGLGQIIAYRYLGI
+100 KDELGQIVAYRYLGI
-115 RYREQHHLETAL
+115 RYREENQVSTAL

-133 LAHANEMGDTIEIVR
+133 LAHANEMSDTIEMVS

-153 AINYMQMGQLENA
+153 AINYLHMGQLENA
-166 TQHLLNSL
+166 AQHLLNSL

-179 YKDKDNRRA
+179 YKDRYNKRA
-188 QQSLAET
+188 QENLAET
-195 YNGMGHVF
+195 YYGIGHIFLLLQNRDQANGA
-203 RLIRNQDQSE
+203 I
-213 GAFRAA
+213 RAA
-219 LKIERLLN
+219 QQIERQLYGESKTAN
-227 DNQEQTA
+227 ATQTA
-234 NEKISGRDAFT
+234 QYAFNA
-245 PNDSLINARLD
+245 NDSLIMSKLD
-256 QRAITH
+256 KRSVTH

-273 NHVQQQKEV
+273 NNVHNMKQTQ
-282 EAYYDMQRTQK
+282 AYFDMQRSQK
-293 NTFLVVV
+293 NMFLIVA
-300 FLVLLLAIA
+300 FMILMLAIA
-309 IILFMWHHLQSRD
+309 IIGVLWYHLRSRNV
-322 TKQMMMRD
+322 KQIMMRD

-356 SQQLE
+356 SHQLE
-361 NQEIEDLGQVRS
+361 NEDIEDVGQVRS

-378 VRQGNSLL
+378 VRQSNSLL

-399 SAVGD
+399 SAVGE

-415 TNMIIQNFLP
+415 TNMIIQNFQP

-456 SNLLSNSVKYT
+456 SNLLSNSIKYT
-467 PQYGKINVT
+467 PQYGKINIT
-476 VEQWGNKIKLLVF
+476 VEKWGNKIKLQVF
-489 DTGRGIP
+489 DTGIGIP
-496 KGETAHIFDAFY
+496 KSEKAHVFDAFF

-524 LVKLTVEAMDGTV
+524 VVKLTVEAMDGSV

-542 EGQGSTFTIILPT
+542 EGQGSTFTIILPA
-555 KHADAQKTDE
+555 KHTDALKTDE
-565 YPQFDA
+565 YPNFDA
-571 SELKPEAIG
+571 NELEKEVIP
-580 LSKDQENDDQPQFS
+580 LPKENEENQTQFS
-594 MQNEALQMAISEGKQ
+594 IQKPSQAMAISEGKQ
-609 ILIVEDNQDIAHYIA
+609 ILIVEDNQDIAQYIA
-624 QHLTLANLLF
+624 QHLTQANVLF

-660 GEVNGLDLC
+660 GTINGLQMC
-669 RSIRSDELLNHIPII
+669 RDIRNDELLNHIPII
-684 IISAKTTEDDRI
+684 IISAKTTEEDRI

-719 VKKLL
+719 VRKLL

-729 MREKMANLS
+729 IRDKMANLS
-738 VDDSTPDTTMT
+738 IDENAPDATLS
-749 ASDRQFLNRVID
+749 AADRQFLNRIVD

-769 GNVDMETLASEMALS
+769 GNVDMETVASEMALS
-784 RNQLNRKIM
+784 RNQLNRKVM

-845 SFDMTPTQYRKNV
+845 SFDMTPSQYRKNC

>member
-1 MYTFSNLITQQITFF
+1 M
-16 LYFCSRKTFG
+16 
-26 VKKRHALKR
+26 
-35 YKNNGKMKL
+35 KMKPMIL
-44 NTIIAPLLLLLMTA
+44 PLLLLLAT
-58 ACSQDNNNAVFSDE
+58 ACSDNIGGPVFSNE
-72 ERDKKDA
+72 ERDDKEA
-79 MLGTIAS
+79 VMGQIQS
-86 VDSLNEMLLNYEEQ
+86 VDSLNDMLLDFEEQ
-100 KDGLGQIIAYRYLGI
+100 KDELGQIVAYRLLGT
-115 RYREQHHLETAL
+115 RYREQNQAQTAL

-148 AHNQI
+148 AHNQL
-153 AINYMQMGQLENA
+153 AIDYLHMGQLENTA
-166 TQHLLNSL
+166 QHLLNSL

-179 YKDKDNRRA
+179 YKDRYDKRA
-188 QQSLAET
+188 QQNLADT
-195 YNGMGHVF
+195 YNGIGHVF
-203 RLIRNQDQSE
+203 LLIQNKDQAD

-219 LKIERLLN
+219 QQIERQLN
-227 DNQEQTA
+227 GDQNVSANARQT
-234 NEKISGRDAFT
+234 IRDDFEV
-245 PNDSLINARLD
+245 NDSLIRSRLD
-256 QRAITH
+256 SRSITH

-273 NHVQQQKEV
+273 NNVHNMKQTQ
-282 EAYYDMQRTQK
+282 AYYDMQRSQK
-293 NTFLVVV
+293 NMFLIVS
-300 FLVLLLAIA
+300 FMVLMLAIA
-309 IILFMWHHLQSRD
+309 IIGVLWYHLRSRNV
-322 TKQMMMRD
+322 KQIMMRD

-356 SQQLE
+356 SHQLQNE
-361 NQEIEDLGQVRS
+361 DIEDVGQVRS

-378 VRQGNSLL
+378 VRQSNSLL

-399 SAVGD
+399 SAVGE
-404 PRWRHGDIIAF
+404 PRWRHGDIVAF

-431 QELTFTHSLTQL
+431 QELTFTHSLTQI

-456 SNLLSNSVKYT
+456 SNLLSNSIKYT

-476 VEQWGNKIKLLVF
+476 VEKWGNKIKLQVF
-489 DTGRGIP
+489 DTGIGIP
-496 KGETAHIFDAFY
+496 KNEKSHVFDAFF

-524 LVKLTVEAMDGTV
+524 VVKMTVEAMDGSV
-537 TVDSI
+537 NVDSI

-555 KHADAQKTDE
+555 KHSDAQKTDE
-565 YPQFDA
+565 YPNFDA
-571 SELKPEAIG
+571 NELEKEVIALP
-580 LSKDQENDDQPQFS
+580 KENDNQAQFS
-594 MQNEALQMAISEGKQ
+594 IQKSSQAMAISEGKQ
-609 ILIVEDNQDIAHYIA
+609 ILIVEDNQDIAQYIA
-624 QHLTLANLLF
+624 QHLTQASIHF

-646 ETVPDMIIT
+646 EMVPDMIIT

-660 GEVNGLDLC
+660 GSISGLELC
-669 RSIRSDELLNHIPII
+669 RSIRKDELLNHIPII
-684 IISAKTTEDDRI
+684 IISAKTTEEDRV
-696 EGLDAGADAYLVK
+696 EGLDAGADAYLIK

-719 VKKLL
+719 VRKLL

-729 MREKMANLS
+729 LRDKLADMSLEEN
-738 VDDSTPDTTMT
+738 TPDATLS
-749 ASDRQFLNRVID
+749 AADRQFMNRIVD

-784 RNQLNRKIM
+784 RNQLNRKVM
-793 ALTGQNSS
+793 ALTGMNSS

-845 SFDMTPTQYRKNV
+845 SFDMTPSQYRKNC

>member
-1 MYTFSNLITQQITFF
+1 M
-16 LYFCSRKTFG
+16 
-26 VKKRHALKR
+26 
-35 YKNNGKMKL
+35 KMKH
-44 NTIIAPLLLLLMTA
+44 IIAPILLLLA
-58 ACSQDNNNAVFSDE
+58 SACSNERGGLVFSDE
-72 ERDKKDA
+72 ERDSKDA
-79 MLGTIAS
+79 ILSKVLS
-86 VDSLNEMLLNYEEQ
+86 VDSLNDMLLDYEEQ
-100 KDGLGQIIAYRYLGI
+100 KDELGQIVAYRYLGI
-115 RYREQHHLETAL
+115 RYREENQVSTAL

-133 LAHANEMGDTIEIVR
+133 LAHANEMSDTIEMVS

-153 AINYMQMGQLENA
+153 AINYLHMGQLENA
-166 TQHLLNSL
+166 AQHLLNSL

-179 YKDKDNRRA
+179 YKDRYNKRA
-188 QQSLAET
+188 QENLAET
-195 YNGMGHVF
+195 YYGIGHIF
-203 RLIRNQDQSE
+203 LLLQNRDQAS
-213 GAFRAA
+213 GAIRAA
-219 LKIERLLN
+219 QQIERQLYGESKTAN
-227 DNQEQTA
+227 ATQTA
-234 NEKISGRDAFT
+234 QYAFNA
-245 PNDSLINARLD
+245 NDSLIMSKLD
-256 QRAITH
+256 KRSVTH

-273 NHVQQQKEV
+273 NNVHNMKQTQ
-282 EAYYDMQRTQK
+282 AYFDMQRSQK
-293 NTFLVVV
+293 NMFLIVA
-300 FLVLLLAIA
+300 FMILMLAIA
-309 IILFMWHHLQSRD
+309 IIGVLWYHLRSRNV
-322 TKQMMMRD
+322 KQIMMRD

-356 SQQLE
+356 SHQLE
-361 NQEIEDLGQVRS
+361 NEDIEDVGQVRS

-378 VRQGNSLL
+378 VRQSNSLL

-399 SAVGD
+399 SAVGE

-415 TNMIIQNFLP
+415 TNMIIQNFQP

-456 SNLLSNSVKYT
+456 SNLLSNSIKYT
-467 PQYGKINVT
+467 PQYGKINIT
-476 VEQWGNKIKLLVF
+476 VEKWGNKIKLQVF
-489 DTGRGIP
+489 DTGIGIP
-496 KGETAHIFDAFY
+496 KSEKAHVFDAFF

-524 LVKLTVEAMDGTV
+524 VVKLTVEAMDGSV

-542 EGQGSTFTIILPT
+542 EGQGSTFTIILPA
-555 KHADAQKTDE
+555 KHTDALKTDE
-565 YPQFDA
+565 YPNFDA
-571 SELKPEAIG
+571 NELEKEVIP
-580 LSKDQENDDQPQFS
+580 LPKENEENQTQFS
-594 MQNEALQMAISEGKQ
+594 IQKPSQAMAISEGKQ
-609 ILIVEDNQDIAHYIA
+609 ILIVEDNQDIAQYIA
-624 QHLTLANLLF
+624 QHLTQANVLF

-660 GEVNGLDLC
+660 GTINGLQMC
-669 RSIRSDELLNHIPII
+669 RDIRNDELLNHIPII
-684 IISAKTTEDDRI
+684 IISAKTTEEDRI

-719 VKKLL
+719 VRKLL

-729 MREKMANLS
+729 IRDKMANLS
-738 VDDSTPDTTMT
+738 IDENAPDATLS
-749 ASDRQFLNRVID
+749 AADRQFLNRIVD

-769 GNVDMETLASEMALS
+769 GNVDMETVASEMALS
-784 RNQLNRKIM
+784 RNQLNRKVM

-845 SFDMTPTQYRKNV
+845 SFDMTPSQYRKNC

>member
-1 MYTFSNLITQQITFF
+1 M
-16 LYFCSRKTFG
+16 
-26 VKKRHALKR
+26 
-35 YKNNGKMKL
+35 KMKH
-44 NTIIAPLLLLLMTA
+44 IIAPILLLLA
-58 ACSQDNNNAVFSDE
+58 SACSNERGGLVFSDE
-72 ERDKKDA
+72 ERDSKDA
-79 MLGTIAS
+79 ILSKVLS
-86 VDSLNEMLLNYEEQ
+86 VDSLNDMLLDYEEQ
-100 KDGLGQIIAYRYLGI
+100 KDELGQIVAYRYLGI
-115 RYREQHHLETAL
+115 RYREENQVSTAL

-133 LAHANEMGDTIEIVR
+133 LAHANEMSDTIEMVS

-153 AINYMQMGQLENA
+153 AINYLHMGQLENA
-166 TQHLLNSL
+166 AQHLLNSL

-179 YKDKDNRRA
+179 YKDRYNKRA
-188 QQSLAET
+188 QENLAET
-195 YNGMGHVF
+195 YYGIGHIFLLLQNRDQANGA
-203 RLIRNQDQSE
+203 I
-213 GAFRAA
+213 RAA
-219 LKIERLLN
+219 QQIERQLYGESKTAN
-227 DNQEQTA
+227 ATQTA
-234 NEKISGRDAFT
+234 QYAFNA
-245 PNDSLINARLD
+245 NDSLIMSKLD
-256 QRAITH
+256 KRSVTH

-273 NHVQQQKEV
+273 NNVHNMKQTQ
-282 EAYYDMQRTQK
+282 AYFDMQRSQK
-293 NTFLVVV
+293 NMFLIVA
-300 FLVLLLAIA
+300 FMILMLAIA
-309 IILFMWHHLQSRD
+309 IIGVLWYHLRSRNV
-322 TKQMMMRD
+322 KQIMMRD

-356 SQQLE
+356 SHQLE
-361 NQEIEDLGQVRS
+361 NEDIEDVGQVRS

-378 VRQGNSLL
+378 VRQSNSLL

-399 SAVGD
+399 SAVGE

-415 TNMIIQNFLP
+415 TNMIIQNFQP

-456 SNLLSNSVKYT
+456 SNLLSNSIKYT
-467 PQYGKINVT
+467 PQYGKINIT
-476 VEQWGNKIKLLVF
+476 VEKWGNKIKLQVF
-489 DTGRGIP
+489 DTGIGIP
-496 KGETAHIFDAFY
+496 KSEKAHVFDAFF

-524 LVKLTVEAMDGTV
+524 VVKLTVEAMDGSV

-542 EGQGSTFTIILPT
+542 EGQGSTFTIILPA
-555 KHADAQKTDE
+555 KHTDALKTDE
-565 YPQFDA
+565 YPNFDA
-571 SELKPEAIG
+571 NELEKEVIP
-580 LSKDQENDDQPQFS
+580 LPKENEENQTQFS
-594 MQNEALQMAISEGKQ
+594 IQKPSQAMAISEGKQ
-609 ILIVEDNQDIAHYIA
+609 ILIVEDNQDIAQYIA
-624 QHLTLANLLF
+624 QHLTQANVLF

-660 GEVNGLDLC
+660 GTINGLQMC
-669 RSIRSDELLNHIPII
+669 RDIRNDELLNHIPII
-684 IISAKTTEDDRI
+684 IISAKTTEEDRI

-719 VKKLL
+719 VRKLL

-729 MREKMANLS
+729 IRDKMANLS
-738 VDDSTPDTTMT
+738 IDENAPDATLS
-749 ASDRQFLNRVID
+749 AADRQFLNRIVD

-769 GNVDMETLASEMALS
+769 GNVDMETVASEMALS
-784 RNQLNRKIM
+784 RNQLNRKVM

-845 SFDMTPTQYRKNV
+845 SFDMTPSQYRKNC

>member
-1 MYTFSNLITQQITFF
+1 MFSNLFTHPYYYFS
-16 LYFCSRKTFG
+16 YFCIRKTTRG
-26 VKKRHALKR
+26 VTERLLKH
-35 YKNNGKMKL
+35 NGDNTKMKMKPMIL
-44 NTIIAPLLLLLMTA
+44 PLLLLLAT
-58 ACSQDNNNAVFSDE
+58 ACSDNIGGPVFSNE
-72 ERDKKDA
+72 ERDDKETV
-79 MLGTIAS
+79 MGQIQS
-86 VDSLNEMLLNYEEQ
+86 VDSLNDMLLDFEEQ
-100 KDGLGQIIAYRYLGI
+100 KDELGQIVAYRLLGT
-115 RYREQHHLETAL
+115 RYREQNQAQTAL

-148 AHNQI
+148 AHNQL
-153 AINYMQMGQLENA
+153 AIDYLLMGQLENTA
-166 TQHLLNSL
+166 QHLLNSL

-179 YKDKDNRRA
+179 YKDRYDKRA
-188 QQSLAET
+188 QQNLADT
-195 YNGMGHVF
+195 YNGIGHVF
-203 RLIRNQDQSE
+203 LLIQNKDQAD

-219 LKIERLLN
+219 QQIERQLN
-227 DNQEQTA
+227 GDQNVSANARQT
-234 NEKISGRDAFT
+234 IRDDFEV
-245 PNDSLINARLD
+245 NDSLIRSRLD
-256 QRAITH
+256 SRSITH

-273 NHVQQQKEV
+273 NNVHNMKQTQ
-282 EAYYDMQRTQK
+282 AYYDMQRSQK
-293 NTFLVVV
+293 NMFLIVS
-300 FLVLLLAIA
+300 FMVLMLAIA
-309 IILFMWHHLQSRD
+309 IIGVLWYHLRSRNV
-322 TKQMMMRD
+322 KQIMMRD

-356 SQQLE
+356 SHQLQNE
-361 NQEIEDLGQVRS
+361 DIEDVGQVRS

-378 VRQGNSLL
+378 VRQSNSLL

-399 SAVGD
+399 SAVGE
-404 PRWRHGDIIAF
+404 PRWRHGDIVAF

-431 QELTFTHSLTQL
+431 QELTFTHSLTQI

-456 SNLLSNSVKYT
+456 SNLLSNSIKYT

-476 VEQWGNKIKLLVF
+476 VEKWGNKIKLQVF
-489 DTGRGIP
+489 DTGIGIP
-496 KGETAHIFDAFY
+496 KNEKSHVFDAFF

-524 LVKLTVEAMDGTV
+524 VVKMTVEAMDGSV
-537 TVDSI
+537 NVDSI

-555 KHADAQKTDE
+555 KHSDAQKTDE
-565 YPQFDA
+565 YPNFDA
-571 SELKPEAIG
+571 NELEKEVIALP
-580 LSKDQENDDQPQFS
+580 KENDNQAQFS
-594 MQNEALQMAISEGKQ
+594 IQKSSQAMAISEGKQ
-609 ILIVEDNQDIAHYIA
+609 ILIVEDNQDIAQYIA
-624 QHLTLANLLF
+624 QHLTQASIHF

-646 ETVPDMIIT
+646 EMVPDMIIT

-660 GEVNGLDLC
+660 GSISGLELC
-669 RSIRSDELLNHIPII
+669 RSIRKDELLNHIPII
-684 IISAKTTEDDRI
+684 IISAKTTEDDRV

-719 VKKLL
+719 VRKLL

-729 MREKMANLS
+729 LRDKLADMSLEEN
-738 VDDSTPDTTMT
+738 TPDATLS
-749 ASDRQFLNRVID
+749 AADRQFMNRIVD

-784 RNQLNRKIM
+784 RNQLNRKVM
-793 ALTGQNSS
+793 ALTGMNSS

-845 SFDMTPTQYRKNV
+845 SFDMTPSQYRKNC

>member
-1 MYTFSNLITQQITFF
+1 MFSNLFTHPYYYFS
-16 LYFCSRKTFG
+16 YFCIRKTTRG
-26 VKKRHALKR
+26 VTERLLKH
-35 YKNNGKMKL
+35 NGDNTKMKMKPMIL
-44 NTIIAPLLLLLMTA
+44 PLLLLLAT
-58 ACSQDNNNAVFSDE
+58 ACSDNIGGPVFSNE
-72 ERDKKDA
+72 ERDDKEA
-79 MLGTIAS
+79 VMGQIQS
-86 VDSLNEMLLNYEEQ
+86 VDSLNDILLDFEEQ
-100 KDGLGQIIAYRYLGI
+100 KDELGQIVAYRLLGT
-115 RYREQHHLETAL
+115 RYREQNQAQTAL

-148 AHNQI
+148 AHNQL
-153 AINYMQMGQLENA
+153 AIDYLLMGQLENTA
-166 TQHLLNSL
+166 QHLLNSL

-179 YKDKDNRRA
+179 YKDRYDKRA
-188 QQSLAET
+188 QQNLADT
-195 YNGMGHVF
+195 YNGIGHVF
-203 RLIRNQDQSE
+203 LLIQNKDQAD

-219 LKIERLLN
+219 QQIERQLN
-227 DNQEQTA
+227 GDQNVSANARQT
-234 NEKISGRDAFT
+234 IRDDFEV
-245 PNDSLINARLD
+245 NDSLIRSRLD
-256 QRAITH
+256 SRSITH

-273 NHVQQQKEV
+273 NNVHNMKQTQ
-282 EAYYDMQRTQK
+282 AYYDMQRSQK
-293 NTFLVVV
+293 NMFLIVS
-300 FLVLLLAIA
+300 FMVLMLAIA
-309 IILFMWHHLQSRD
+309 IIGVLWYHLRSRNV
-322 TKQMMMRD
+322 KQIMMRD

-356 SQQLE
+356 SHQLQNE
-361 NQEIEDLGQVRS
+361 DIEDVGQVRS

-378 VRQGNSLL
+378 VRQSNSLL

-399 SAVGD
+399 SAVGE
-404 PRWRHGDIIAF
+404 PRWRHGDIVAF

-431 QELTFTHSLTQL
+431 QELTFTHSLTQI

-456 SNLLSNSVKYT
+456 SNLLSNSIKYT

-476 VEQWGNKIKLLVF
+476 VEKWGNKIKLQVF
-489 DTGRGIP
+489 DTGIGIP
-496 KGETAHIFDAFY
+496 KNEKSHVFDAFF

-524 LVKLTVEAMDGTV
+524 VVKMTVEAMDGSV
-537 TVDSI
+537 NVDSI

-555 KHADAQKTDE
+555 KHSDAQKTDE
-565 YPQFDA
+565 YPNFDA
-571 SELKPEAIG
+571 NELEKEVIALP
-580 LSKDQENDDQPQFS
+580 KENDNQAQFS
-594 MQNEALQMAISEGKQ
+594 IQKSSQAMAISEGKQ
-609 ILIVEDNQDIAHYIA
+609 ILIVEDNQDIAQYIA
-624 QHLTLANLLF
+624 QHLTQASIHF

-646 ETVPDMIIT
+646 EMVPDMIIT

-660 GEVNGLDLC
+660 GSISGLELC
-669 RSIRSDELLNHIPII
+669 RSIRKDELLNHIPII
-684 IISAKTTEDDRI
+684 IISAKTTEDDRV

-719 VKKLL
+719 VRKLL

-729 MREKMANLS
+729 LRDKLADMSLEEN
-738 VDDSTPDTTMT
+738 TPDATLS
-749 ASDRQFLNRVID
+749 AADRQFMNRIVD

-769 GNVDMETLASEMALS
+769 GNVDMETVASEMALS
-784 RNQLNRKIM
+784 RNQLNRKVM
-793 ALTGQNSS
+793 ALTGMNSS

-845 SFDMTPTQYRKNV
+845 SFDMTPSQYRKNC

>member
-1 MYTFSNLITQQITFF
+1 MKNITFPKN
-16 LYFCSRKTFG
+16 LHTFICIITTFASEKRTTTLLT
-26 VKKRHALKR
+26 VKKHRSSTTRKMNIRPIILPLILLLATACSN
-35 YKNNGKMKL
+35 NNGG
-44 NTIIAPLLLLLMTA
+44 P
-58 ACSQDNNNAVFSDE
+58 VFTDE
-72 ERDKKDA
+72 DRDAKEEI
-79 MLGTIAS
+79 LGNIHS
-86 VDSLNEMLLNYEEQ
+86 IDSLNEMLLNYEEQ
-100 KDGLGQIIAYRYLGI
+100 TDELGQIMTYRYMGVY
-115 RYREQHHLETAL
+115 YREQNQNFSAL
-127 NRHQHG
+127 NHFQHG
-133 LAHANEMGDTIEIVR
+133 LAHANEMNDTIEIMKI
-148 AHNQI
+148 HNQI
-153 AINYMQMGQLENA
+153 AFNYLQMGQLENA

-174 ALCTQ
+174 ALSTR
-179 YKDKDNRRA
+179 YKDRYNRRA
-188 QQSLAET
+188 QQNLADT

-203 RLIRNQDQSE
+203 RLISNKDQAD

-219 LKIERLLN
+219 LNIEHQLN
-227 DNQEQTA
+227 GNKDKELDDEQLPHK
-234 NEKISGRDAFT
+234 EYMG
-245 PNDSLINARLD
+245 NDSLITSRLD
-256 QRAITH
+256 KRAVTH

-273 NHVQQQKEV
+273 NHIQQQKEAQ
-282 EAYYDMQRTQK
+282 AYYETKRLQK
-293 NTFLVVV
+293 NTFLIVA
-300 FLVLLLAIA
+300 FLVLLLAMA
-309 IILFMWHHLQSRD
+309 IIVFLWHHLHSRD
-322 TKQMMMRD
+322 TKQLMMRD

-356 SQQLE
+356 SHQLE
-361 NQEIEDLGQVRS
+361 NEDIEDIGQVRS

-378 VRQGNSLL
+378 VRQSNSLL
-386 ALINQLLDISKIR
+386 SLINQLLDISKIR
-399 SAVGD
+399 SAVGE

-415 TNMIIQNFLP
+415 TDMIIQNFLP

-431 QELTFTHSLTQL
+431 QELTFSHSLTQL

-448 PDYVQKML
+448 PDYMQKML

-467 PQYGKINVT
+467 EQYGKINIT
-476 VEQWGNKIKLLVF
+476 LEQWGNKIKIQVF

-496 KGETAHIFDAFY
+496 KGEMRHVFDAFY
-508 QGERLGEEIGT
+508 QGERLGTEIGT

-524 LVKLTVEAMDGTV
+524 VVKMTVEAMDGTV
-537 TVDSI
+537 SVDSH

-555 KHADAQKTDE
+555 KHADAKQTDA
-565 YPQFDA
+565 YPTFDA
-571 SELKPEAIG
+571 SELEKPVIALPKENEE
-580 LSKDQENDDQPQFS
+580 DQTQFS
-594 MQNEALQMAISEGKQ
+594 IQKQSQAMAIAEGKQ

-624 QHLTLANLLF
+624 QHLTKSNLLF
-634 ARNGAEGLQKAK
+634 ARNGVEGLQKAK
-646 ETVPDMIIT
+646 ETVPDLIIT

-660 GEVNGLDLC
+660 GTVNGLELC
-669 RSIRSDELLNHIPII
+669 RTVRSEELLNHIPII

-719 VKKLL
+719 VRKLL

-729 MREKMANLS
+729 IRDKMANLS
-738 VDDSTPDTTMT
+738 IEENTNDATMT
-749 ASDRQFLNRVID
+749 AADRQFLNRIID

-769 GNVDMETLASEMALS
+769 GNVDMETVASEMALS

-845 SFDMTPTQYRKNV
+845 SFDMTPTQYRKNY

>member
-1 MYTFSNLITQQITFF
+1 M
-16 LYFCSRKTFG
+16 
-26 VKKRHALKR
+26 
-35 YKNNGKMKL
+35 KMKPMIL
-44 NTIIAPLLLLLMTA
+44 PLLLLLAT
-58 ACSQDNNNAVFSDE
+58 ACSDNIGGPVFSNE
-72 ERDKKDA
+72 ERDDKEA
-79 MLGTIAS
+79 VMGQIQS
-86 VDSLNEMLLNYEEQ
+86 VDSLNDMLLDFEEQ
-100 KDGLGQIIAYRYLGI
+100 KDELGQIVAYRLLGT
-115 RYREQHHLETAL
+115 RYREQNQAQTAL

-148 AHNQI
+148 AHNQL
-153 AINYMQMGQLENA
+153 AIDYLHMGQLENTA
-166 TQHLLNSL
+166 QHLLNSL

-179 YKDKDNRRA
+179 YKDRYDKRA
-188 QQSLAET
+188 QQNLADT
-195 YNGMGHVF
+195 YNGIGHVF
-203 RLIRNQDQSE
+203 LLIQNKDQAD

-219 LKIERLLN
+219 QQIERQLN
-227 DNQEQTA
+227 GDQNVSANARQT
-234 NEKISGRDAFT
+234 IRDDFEV
-245 PNDSLINARLD
+245 NDSLIRSRLD
-256 QRAITH
+256 SRSITH

-273 NHVQQQKEV
+273 NNVHNMKQTQ
-282 EAYYDMQRTQK
+282 AYYDMQRSQK
-293 NTFLVVV
+293 NMFLIVS
-300 FLVLLLAIA
+300 FMVLMLAVA
-309 IILFMWHHLQSRD
+309 IIGVLWYHLRSRNV
-322 TKQMMMRD
+322 KQIMMRD

-356 SQQLE
+356 SHQLQNE
-361 NQEIEDLGQVRS
+361 DIEDVGQVRS

-378 VRQGNSLL
+378 VRQSNSLL

-399 SAVGD
+399 SAVGE
-404 PRWRHGDIIAF
+404 PRWRHGDIVAF

-431 QELTFTHSLTQL
+431 QELTFTHSLTQI

-456 SNLLSNSVKYT
+456 SNLLSNSIKYT

-476 VEQWGNKIKLLVF
+476 VEKWGNKIKLQVF
-489 DTGRGIP
+489 DTGIGIP
-496 KGETAHIFDAFY
+496 KNEKSHVFDAFF

-524 LVKLTVEAMDGTV
+524 VVKMTVEAMDGSV
-537 TVDSI
+537 NVDSI

-555 KHADAQKTDE
+555 KHSDAQKTDE
-565 YPQFDA
+565 YPNFDA
-571 SELKPEAIG
+571 NELEKEVIALP
-580 LSKDQENDDQPQFS
+580 KENDNQAQFS
-594 MQNEALQMAISEGKQ
+594 IQKSSQAMAISEGKQ
-609 ILIVEDNQDIAHYIA
+609 ILIVEDNQDIAQYIA
-624 QHLTLANLLF
+624 QHLTQASIHF

-646 ETVPDMIIT
+646 EMVPDMIIT

-660 GEVNGLDLC
+660 GSISGLELC
-669 RSIRSDELLNHIPII
+669 RSIRKDELLNHIPII
-684 IISAKTTEDDRI
+684 IISAKTTEEDRV
-696 EGLDAGADAYLVK
+696 EGLDAGADAYLIK

-719 VKKLL
+719 VRKLL

-729 MREKMANLS
+729 LRDKLADMSLEEN
-738 VDDSTPDTTMT
+738 TPDATLS
-749 ASDRQFLNRVID
+749 AADRQFMNRIVD

-784 RNQLNRKIM
+784 RNQLNRKVM
-793 ALTGQNSS
+793 ALTGMNSS

-845 SFDMTPTQYRKNV
+845 SFDMTPSQYRKNC